1 MSDDAGIGARLSAV
15 RARVAAAEAAAG
27 RSPGGVRLM
36 LATKTQSTD
45 AIRAAVLADAA
56 ACAASGLAPVLLG
69 ENRVQEAVVTAT
81 GLADLHPQIHLI
93 GPLQSNKINH
103 ALRAVDCVQT
113 VATFDLAGRL
123 SVRCAATDR
132 VLDVMVQVNVSG
144 EPTKSGV
151 PPEAAVD
158 LAAQVA
164 ALPGLRL
171 VGFMT
176 IGANTRDTGLVRAGF
191 SRLREVR
198 DELVA
203 SGASGTATAREL
215 SMGMSGD
222 LEPAIA
228 EGATIVRV
236 GSAVFGVRPPA

>member
-1 MSDDAGIGARLSAV
+1 MSEDAAIAARLSTV
-15 RARVAAAEAAAG
+15 RARVARAEQTAG
-27 RSPGGVRLM
+27 RPPGEVRLM
-36 LATKTQSTD
+36 LATKTQS
-45 AIRAAVLADAA
+45 AAVIRAALLADTV
-56 ACAASGLAPVLLG
+56 ACVASGLVPVLLG
-69 ENRVQEAVVTAT
+69 ENRVQEAVTTAT

-113 VATFDLAGRL
+113 VATLDLAGRL
-123 SVRCAATDR
+123 SLRCATTDR

-158 LAAQVA
+158 LATQVA
-164 ALPGLRL
+164 ALPGLQL

-176 IGANTRDTGLVRAGF
+176 IGANTRDTGLVLAGF

-203 SGASGTATAREL
+203 SDAPGAATAREL

-222 LEPAIA
+222 LEDAIA

-236 GSAVFGVRPPA
+236 GSAVFGSRPPA

>member
-1 MSDDAGIGARLSAV
+1 MSEDAGIAARLSTV
-15 RARVAAAEAAAG
+15 RARVARAEQAAG
-27 RSPGGVRLM
+27 RPPGGVRLM
-36 LATKTQSTD
+36 LATKTQP
-45 AIRAAVLADAA
+45 AAVIRAALRADTV
-56 ACAASGLAPVLLG
+56 ACAASRLIPVLLG
-69 ENRVQEAVVTAT
+69 ENRVQEAVTTAT

-113 VATFDLAGRL
+113 VATLDLAGRL
-123 SVRCAATDR
+123 SVRCATTGR

-151 PPEAAVD
+151 PLHAAVD
-158 LAAQVA
+158 LATQVA

-171 VGFMT
+171 VGLMT
-176 IGANTRDTGLVRAGF
+176 IGANTRDAGLVREGFAGLR
-191 SRLREVR
+191 RLR

-203 SGASGTATAREL
+203 SRAPGTATAREL

-236 GSAVFGVRPPA
+236 GSAVFGIRPPA